1 MRYGAGIGIVTS
13 MAVLIGCS
21 EGGPAWGEEPGSP
34 AAETAVE
41 WEAASVAA
49 APEPPRVLSAADS
62 AEARARLEAEA
73 ESLRAV
79 FAGGRELTAREV
91 AELRL
96 DRNATQIATARRLG
110 TRVSGQ
116 AQVERLLAS
125 GALVELEDSTEYWIL
140 RRMENS
146 MAYATPDLNGMLE
159 ELGRRFHAR
168 LDELGLPRYRMRVTS
183 VLRTP
188 EDQEVLRRTNPNA
201 SRIVSAH
208 EFGTTVDVSHER
220 FAVPRAPLGI
230 TGLERLEVEMLE
242 EVGMEHSRVLQA
254 ELGRAIQELR
264 GEGALHV
271 MMEDAQPVYHMTVA
285 RPYPRGG
292 PDPMAD
298 VGAGAASRM
307 ATPGME
313 EARGTIGSH

>member
-1 MRYGAGIGIVTS
+1 MRNVRVVWIATLV
-13 MAVLIGCS
+13 AALAGCS
-21 EGGPAWGEEPGSP
+21 EGRLAGGVDSEAP
-34 AAETAVE
+34 AAEQAQE
-41 WEAASVAA
+41 WEAVPVAA
-49 APEPPRVLSAADS
+49 VPPAPRVMTSADS
-62 AEARARLEAEA
+62 AEARARVEAEA

-79 FAGGRELTAREV
+79 FAGARELTAREV

-116 AQVERLLAS
+116 AHIERLLTS

-146 MAYATPDLNGMLE
+146 VAYATPDLNGMLE

-183 VLRTP
+183 VLRTAD
-188 EDQEVLRRTNPNA
+188 DQEVLRRTNPNA

-220 FAVPRAPLGI
+220 FAVPREPLGV
-230 TGLERLEVEMLE
+230 TGLEWLEVEMLE
-242 EVGMEHSRVLQA
+242 EVGREHSRVLQA

-285 RPYPRGG
+285 RRYPPGAPG
-292 PDPMAD
+292 PLAAEE
-298 VGAGAASRM
+298 GGAASRM
-307 ATPGME
+307 SDPVGGG
-313 EARGTIGSH
+313 ARGGFESP